1 MKHLMRQ
8 ITAHALENDAIR
20 PPVVAGHVSR
30 YDGHIVECDG
40 FPATIGSLCHVETQD
55 GVPVTAEIIGYRDN
69 RNLLSVHE
77 HDAQISVGARVV
89 VVDQGHLIGVGPEL
103 LGRAIDAL
111 GHVLDNGPP
120 LKLVDSWPLGGKKIN
135 PLARRPVDRHLD
147 VGVRVINSLLTV
159 GQGQRLGIIAGSGV
173 GKSVLLG
180 MMTRFT
186 AADVVVVGLIG
197 ERAREVA
204 SFAAEVLA
212 GESRHRTV
220 IVAEPADRS
229 PLLRIRGANRA
240 TAIAEYFRA
249 QGKNVLLIMDSL
261 TRVAHARREI
271 GLALGEQPTSKGY
284 PPSVVSMIP
293 SLIERTG
300 TGVGGE
306 GSITSFYTVLADG
319 DDANDPV
326 VDTAR
331 AILDGHI
338 LLSRDQAQMGV
349 YPAVD
354 VPASISRVMSDIADA
369 GHAQAAQYF
378 RRFVSL
384 YMENRDL
391 ILMGGYAPGQDQDL
405 DLAVQLWPQLMA
417 HIQQSFT
424 DSADY
429 ETSVR
434 ALKDLFNS

>member
-1 MKHLMRQ
+1 MSSVLGQ
-8 ITAHALENDAIR
+8 LVSNIDALDFNKPIQLSGR
-20 PPVVAGHVSR
+20 VSR
-30 YDGHIVECDG
+30 FDGHIIECDG
-40 FPATIGSLCHVETQD
+40 FPATIGTICQVDVQKGET
-55 GVPVTAEIIGYRDN
+55 TNAEVIGFKDN
-69 RNLLSVHE
+69 TNLLSVHD
-77 HDAQISVGARVV
+77 HNAQISVGAKVTV
-89 VVDQGHLIGVGPEL
+89 SDNGHLIKVGPEL

-111 GHVLDNGPP
+111 GHALDDGPP
-120 LKLVDSWPLGGKKIN
+120 MRLGDSWPLNGKKTN
-135 PLARRPVDRHLD
+135 PLARRPVDRQLD

-186 AADVVVVGLIG
+186 EADIVVVGLIG

-204 SFAAEVLA
+204 SFTAEALHGA
-212 GESRHRTV
+212 SRDRTV

-240 TAIAEYFRA
+240 TAIAEYFRSK
-249 QGKNVLLIMDSL
+249 GKNVLLIMDSL

-293 SLIERTG
+293 ALVERTG
-300 TGVGGE
+300 TGIGNE
-306 GSITSFYTVLADG
+306 GSITAFYTVLADG

-338 LLSRDQAQMGV
+338 LLSREQAQMGI

-354 VPASISRVMSDIADA
+354 LSASISRVMNDIA
-369 GHAQAAQYF
+369 
-378 RRFVSL
+378 
-384 YMENRDL
+384 
-391 ILMGGYAPGQDQDL
+391 
-405 DLAVQLWPQLMA
+405 
-417 HIQQSFT
+417 
-424 DSADY
+424 
-429 ETSVR
+429 
-434 ALKDLFNS
+434 

>member
-1 MKHLMRQ
+1 
-8 ITAHALENDAIR
+8 
-20 PPVVAGHVSR
+20 
-30 YDGHIVECDG
+30 
-40 FPATIGSLCHVETQD
+40 
-55 GVPVTAEIIGYRDN
+55 
-69 RNLLSVHE
+69 
-77 HDAQISVGARVV
+77 V

-354 VPASISRVMSDIADA
+354 VPASISRVMSDITDAD
-369 GHAQAAQYF
+369 HAQAAQYF

-417 HIQQSFT
+417 HIKQSFT